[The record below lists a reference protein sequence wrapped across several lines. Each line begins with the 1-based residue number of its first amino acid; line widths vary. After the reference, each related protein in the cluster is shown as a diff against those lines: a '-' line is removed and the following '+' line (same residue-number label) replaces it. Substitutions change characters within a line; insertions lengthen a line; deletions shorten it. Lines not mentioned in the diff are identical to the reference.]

1 MSRQQVVKYSEKI
14 VHPLGGPLT
23 HDHLLTYSLTRSFF
37 CSLAHTLT
45 HSLTYWLTHQ
55 LTHSGTHS
63 LLLSTAHWL
72 TKRARSLAPSLPC
85 SLAHSLARRRTHSFI
100 LFAAMGRTSSYTTK
114 IFIHQSLSPP
124 ALPHIRTRPAQ
135 IFLPIFDS
143 SPSRI
148 LRYAARSLAL
158 GGSFSVYLKAES
170 ISHVGISCTDV
181 DQLDFF
187 VAGIISFRCHC
198 TLHL

>member
-1 MSRQQVVKYSEKI
+1 
-14 VHPLGGPLT
+14 
-23 HDHLLTYSLTRSFF
+23 
-37 CSLAHTLT
+37 
-45 HSLTYWLTHQ
+45 
-55 LTHSGTHS
+55 
-63 LLLSTAHWL
+63 
-72 TKRARSLAPSLPC
+72 
-85 SLAHSLARRRTHSFI
+85 
-100 LFAAMGRTSSYTTK
+100 MGRTSSYTTK

-143 SPSRI
+143 SPSCI

-158 GGSFSVYLKAES
+158 GVSFSVYLKAES

-187 VAGIISFRCHC
+187 VAGIISFSCHC
-198 TLHL
+198 TLHLGIIIFIRTKLNATVNERFLSYILECDSPMGMENGNISDSALKAFSEVSAPT